1 MKKVALIQ
9 DQSQFSRE
17 VIYKY
22 MGNIQT
28 LDSSNINI
36 IYKFIIDNA
45 CKNGIYKYVLYIN
58 SKTLDEF
65 IDYIST
71 KKSKSCKICKLL
83 NKCTFIATLSNAN
96 IVRKKNIKKKTNIYF
111 SLSAISEV
119 IKVFEGANPGKY
131 MLIVSDT
138 DTPYY
143 NEIYNTNIIPKYK
156 ISDPNLTV
164 STINNF
170 NINGSWIIA
179 SLDTTEEYTK
189 FTNLILQSDWK
200 KGIMVIEISN
210 SGTDIISK
218 LKNKVSGI
226 ELSSSGV
233 SLSGDIYYYK
243 ELNSK
248 ILYQNCATMLVNTY
262 KQWNE
267 YKKNKIISIE
277 PSNHIITWSVL
288 K

>member
-9 DQSQFSRE
+9 DESEFSSE

-28 LDSSNINI
+28 LDSSNIII
-36 IYKFIIDNA
+36 IYKFIIYNI
-45 CKNGIYKYVLYIN
+45 CKNGIYKYVLYVN

-65 IDYIST
+65 IDYISI
-71 KKSKSCKICKLL
+71 KKSNSCKICKLL
-83 NKCTFIATLSNAN
+83 NKCTFIASNSNAN
-96 IVRKKNIKKKTNIYF
+96 SVRKKNIIKKTNIYF
-111 SLSAISEV
+111 SLSPISDV
-119 IKVFEGANPGKY
+119 IQIFDGANPGKY

-138 DTPYY
+138 NTPYY
-143 NEIYNTNIIPKYK
+143 NQIYNADIIPKYR

-170 NINGSWIIA
+170 NINGGWIIA
-179 SLDTTEEYTK
+179 SLNTTEEYTK
-189 FTNLILQSDWK
+189 FTDLILQSDWR

-210 SGTDIISK
+210 SGIDIISK
-218 LKNKVSGI
+218 LKNKVAGI

-233 SLSGDIYYYK
+233 SLSGDIFYYK

-248 ILYQNCATMLVNTY
+248 ILYENCATILVNTY
-262 KQWNE
+262 KLWNE

-277 PSNHIITWSVL
+277 PSDHLLTWSIL

>member
-1 MKKVALIQ
+1 
-9 DQSQFSRE
+9 
-17 VIYKY
+17 
-22 MGNIQT
+22 MGNIQM

-36 IYKFIIDNA
+36 IFKFIIHNV

-65 IDYIST
+65 IDYISI
-71 KKSKSCKICKLL
+71 KKSKSRKLCYLL
-83 NKCTFIATLSNAN
+83 NKCTFVATSSNAN
-96 IVRKKNIKKKTNIYF
+96 TVRKKNILKKTNIYF
-111 SLSAISEV
+111 NLSAISEV
-119 IKVFEGANPGKY
+119 IKVFKDANPGKY
-131 MLIVSDT
+131 MLIVSSS

-143 NEIYNTNIIPKYK
+143 DQIYNTNIIPKYR

-179 SLDTTEEYTK
+179 SLNTIEEYTK
-189 FTNLILQSDWK
+189 FTDLILQSDWK

-210 SGTDIISK
+210 SAAIDIISK
-218 LKNKVSGI
+218 LKTQVSGI

-243 ELNSK
+243 ELNPK
-248 ILYQNCATMLVNTY
+248 ILYENSTTILVNTY

-277 PSNHIITWSVL
+277 PSNHIINWSVL
-288 K
+288 

>member
-9 DQSQFSRE
+9 DESQFTPE
-17 VIYKY
+17 VINKY

-28 LDSSNINI
+28 LDSSNITI
-36 IYKFIIDNA
+36 IYKFIIHNA
-45 CKNGIYKYVLYIN
+45 SKNGIYKYVLYVN
-58 SKTLDEF
+58 SKTLNEF
-65 IDYIST
+65 IDYISI

-83 NKCTFIATLSNAN
+83 NKCTFIATYSNAN
-96 IVRKKNIKKKTNIYF
+96 IVRKKNILKKTNIYF

-119 IKVFEGANPGKY
+119 IKVFEDANPGRY
-131 MLIVSDT
+131 MLIVSDK

-143 NEIYNTNIIPKYK
+143 NQIYNTNIIPKYR

-179 SLDTTEEYTK
+179 SLNTIEEYTK
-189 FTNLILQSDWK
+189 FTELILHSDWK
-200 KGIMVIEISN
+200 KGIMVIEISK
-210 SGTDIISK
+210 SGIDIISK

-233 SLSGDIYYYK
+233 SLSGDIYDYK

-248 ILYQNCATMLVNTY
+248 ILYENCATMLVNTY